1 VFEVERYRRQ
11 YAAYLDLLTR
21 EFLNY
26 QEIHNRAKAYHDLI
40 APYVT
45 QGTGDKMFT
54 EDQHFFPSHLF
65 DSSWQGLANLAGE
78 RNKFIQETIT
88 QEQSY
93 P

>member
-1 VFEVERYRRQ
+1 RYRRQ
-11 YAAYLDLLTR
+11 YAAYLDLLIR

-26 QEIHNRAKAYHDLI
+26 QEIYARAKTYHDLI

-54 EDQHFFPSHLF
+54 ENQSFFPSHLF
-65 DSSWQGLANLAGE
+65 DSSWQDLANLAGE
-78 RNKFIQETIT
+78 RSKFIQEEIN
-88 QEQSY
+88 QEVSY